1 MEIELKLGKPR
12 GTGNASYDEWLGSA
26 PEFDH
31 IDVELEADVVICGG
45 GLAGVAATRAAVEG
59 GASVI
64 QFEKTEKLQA
74 RFGDFGSIGSRISE
88 RWGRRGED
96 LKQGIMRHF
105 MKESSYWPRQRIL
118 KYWLDNSGAALD
130 WYLEGKPDL
139 HILSRT
145 IDPIPEGVEA
155 WLQPAR
161 YPGPSETYDADSD
174 NYPSYQITVQF
185 RPTHEPVLLGN
196 YRLACEKGS
205 VQTFFK
211 TPVKKLLTGDKGR
224 VIGVIAMGYDGSV
237 YKAMAKKGVVL
248 ATGDYSGNL
257 DILYYYCPWVR
268 NNLNIYTAIDPE
280 GYLADTGDGH
290 RMGMWIGAL
299 MERGPHAPNVHNM
312 GGPLGV
318 APYLQLDLA
327 GERFMNEDVSGQQ
340 IENQLTVLPGN
351 TSWQI
356 YDNAWPDQL
365 KYMSPGH
372 GCVCM
377 WLDDD
382 DVTARR
388 VNHTLSSNDG
398 YTTPGTVEGAA
409 SGIHTVTKGGAGGA
423 PTIKAD
429 SIEALVEKM
438 GLPREKALAS
448 IRRYNELAL
457 KGSDEDFGKTALR
470 MFPLEKAP
478 FYASKLTPAPI
489 LVSMSGLESDHHSRC
504 LNADGNPIPGLY
516 VCGNVQGGRFSI
528 EYPITVPGMSH
539 SMALTFGRLAGMN
552 AAKGFQLL

>member
-1 MEIELKLGKPR
+1 MEMELTLGKPK
-12 GTGNASYDEWLGSA
+12 GNGNASFDEWLGTP
-26 PEFDH
+26 PEFIN
-31 IDVELEADVVICGG
+31 IDVELESDVVICGG

-64 QFEKTEKLQA
+64 QFEKTEKLQS
-74 RFGDFGSIGSRISE
+74 RFGDFGSIGSRVSE
-88 RWGRRGED
+88 RWGRRGEEF
-96 LKQGIMRHF
+96 KQGIMRHF

-118 KYWLDNSGAALD
+118 KYWLDNSGSAPD

-139 HILSRT
+139 YILSKT
-145 IDPIPEGVEA
+145 TDPIPEGVDA

-161 YPGPSETYDADSD
+161 YPGPTDRYDADSD

-196 YRLACEKGS
+196 YRLACEKGN
-205 VQTFFK
+205 VKTFFR
-211 TPVKKLLTGDKGR
+211 TPVKKLLTDGKGR
-224 VIGVIAMGYDGSV
+224 VMGVIARDYDGKV
-237 YKAMAKKGVVL
+237 YKAMAKSGVVL

-257 DILYYYCPWVR
+257 DILYYYCPWLR
-268 NNLNIYTAIDPE
+268 NNFNIYTAIDPE

-290 RMGMWIGAL
+290 RMAMWIGAR
-299 MERGPHAPNVHNM
+299 MERGPHAANVHNM

-318 APYLQLDLA
+318 APYLQLDLN

-340 IENQLTVLPGN
+340 VENQLAVLPGN

-356 YDNAWPDQL
+356 YDSAWPGQL
-365 KYMSPGH
+365 KHMSPGH
-372 GCVCM
+372 GCVSM
-377 WLDDD
+377 WVDDD
-382 DVTARR
+382 DVTNRK
-388 VNHTLSSNDG
+388 VNHTLGVADG
-398 YTTPGTVEGAA
+398 YTTLGTVEKAA
-409 SGIHTVTKGGAGGA
+409 SGVYAGGGGGAGGA

-429 SIEALVEKM
+429 TIEGLVEKM
-438 GLPREKALAS
+438 GLSGEKALAS
-448 IRRYNELAL
+448 IRRYNELAR
-457 KGSDEDFGKTALR
+457 KGSDDDFGKTASR
-470 MFPLEKAP
+470 MFPIEKGP
-478 FYASKLTPAPI
+478 FYASRLTPAPL

-504 LNADGNPIPGLY
+504 LYSDGNPIPGLY

-552 AAKGFQLL
+552 AAKGF

>member
-1 MEIELKLGKPR
+1 METEFIIGKPR
-12 GTGNASYDEWLGSA
+12 GTGNASYEEWLGTA

-45 GLAGVAATRAAVEG
+45 GLSGVAATRAAVEE

-64 QFEKTEKLQA
+64 LFEKTEKLQS
-74 RFGDFGSIGSRISE
+74 RFGDFGTIGSRVSG

-96 LKQGIMRHF
+96 LKHGIMRHF

-118 KYWLDNSGAALD
+118 KYWLDNCGAALD

-139 HILSRT
+139 YILSRT
-145 IDPIPEGVEA
+145 TDPIPEGVNA

-161 YPGPSETYDADSD
+161 YPGPMARYDADSD

-196 YRLACEKGS
+196 YKLALEQGK

-211 TPVKKLLTGDKGR
+211 SPAKKLLTDDKRR
-224 VIGVIAMGYDGSV
+224 VIGVIAQNYDGRV
-237 YKAMAKKGVVL
+237 YKAMARKGVVL

-257 DILYYYCPWVR
+257 DILYYYCPWLR

-290 RMGMWIGAL
+290 RMGMWIGAR

-318 APYLQLDLA
+318 VPYLNLDLT

-340 IENQLTVLPGN
+340 IENQLAVLPGN

-356 YDNAWPDQL
+356 YDSAWPCQL
-365 KYMSPGH
+365 KHMSPGH
-372 GCVCM
+372 GSVCM

-382 DVTARR
+382 DVEARR
-388 VNHTLSSNDG
+388 VNHTLGVADG
-398 YTTPGTVEGAA
+398 YTTPGAVERAA
-409 SGIHTVTKGGAGGA
+409 SGIDINKGGAGSA
-423 PTIKAD
+423 PTIKAET
-429 SIEALVEKM
+429 IEGLVLKM
-438 GLPREKALAS
+438 GLPMEKALAS
-448 IRRYNELAL
+448 IRRYNELAR
-457 KGSDEDFGKTALR
+457 KGSDDDFGKTAAR
-470 MFPLEKAP
+470 MFPLEKGP
-478 FYASKLTPAPI
+478 FYASRLTPATL
-489 LVSMSGLESDHHSRC
+489 LVSMSGLESDHHSHC
-504 LNADGNPIPGLY
+504 LNSCGYPIPGLY

-552 AAKGFQLL
+552 AARGV